1 MAAVAEA
8 TLEATFPS
16 PASAAGGRE
25 FEAAQRLLPA
35 EKSIE
40 DSGLTEL

>member
-1 MAAVAEA
+1 MEA
-8 TLEATFPS
+8 TLEATFSS
-16 PASAAGGRE
+16 PAAALCSRE
-25 FEAAQRLLPA
+25 SEAGESLLPA

>member
-1 MAAVAEA
+1 MVEA
-8 TLEATFPS
+8 TLEATFSS
-16 PASAAGGRE
+16 PAAAAVCLVE
-25 FEAAQRLLPA
+25 SLKLARLLPA